1 VFSRL
6 LTTEK
11 IAPTATTKA
20 TIPITRLRVVLS
32 GPLGDFDDIVFIL
45 PVVVSM
51 VGATFS
57 VFRFSSANLVTG

>member
-1 VFSRL
+1 M
-6 LTTEK
+6 
-11 IAPTATTKA
+11 APTATTKA

-51 VGATFS
+51 VEATFPVPTWVEDS
-57 VFRFSSANLVTG
+57 E